1 MITCFIVDDEPI
13 ARRGLRE
20 YIAREGDIKIL
31 AECENIVEL
40 RMRLQ
45 EMSPDIIFLDIEMPY
60 ASGMDWLS
68 TANTSSLVILTT
80 AYEQYALR
88 SYDFNVVDYLLKP
101 IPYARFSKAIVKA
114 RKMLQ
119 KDLETEGV
127 DYIVVKVT
135 QTKRHKILFRDI
147 TYIEAQQNYCNI
159 HHRDDTTLMVRTTL
173 NSILEQLPSDMFC
186 QVHRSFIVN
195 KTRITSM
202 DSSRINIGG
211 VSIPVSRTYKEKLL

>member
-20 YIAREGDIKIL
+20 YITREGDIKIL
-31 AECENIVEL
+31 AECENIIEL

-114 RKMLQ
+114 RKLLQ
-119 KDLETEGV
+119 KDLETEGI

-147 TYIEAQQNYCNI
+147 TYIEAQQNYCNM
-159 HHRDDTTLMVRTTL
+159 HHRDDTQLMVRTTL
-173 NSILEQLPSDMFC
+173 NNILEQLPSDMFC

-202 DSSRINIGG
+202 DSTRINIGG

>member
-20 YIAREGDIKIL
+20 YITREGDIKIL
-31 AECENIVEL
+31 AECENIIEL

-80 AYEQYALR
+80 AYEQYALK

-147 TYIEAQQNYCNI
+147 TYIEAQQNYCDI
-159 HHRDDTTLMVRTTL
+159 HRRDDTQLMVRTTL
-173 NSILEQLPSDMFC
+173 NNILEQLPSDLFC

-202 DSSRINIGG
+202 DSSRINIGD

>member
-20 YIAREGDIKIL
+20 YITREGDIKIL
-31 AECENIVEL
+31 AECENIIEL

-60 ASGMDWLS
+60 TSGMDWLS

-173 NSILEQLPSDMFC
+173 NNILEQLPSDMFC

-202 DSSRINIGG
+202 DSSHIYIGD

>member
-20 YIAREGDIKIL
+20 YITREGDIKIL
-31 AECENIVEL
+31 AECENIIEL

-114 RKMLQ
+114 RKLLQ

-159 HHRDDTTLMVRTTL
+159 HHRDDTQLMVRTTL
-173 NSILEQLPSDMFC
+173 NNIIQILMRKNLLIFLLLCLQICFA
-186 QVHRSFIVN
+186 RFIAH
-195 KTRITSM
+195 S
-202 DSSRINIGG
+202 
-211 VSIPVSRTYKEKLL
+211 

>member
-159 HHRDDTTLMVRTTL
+159 HHRDDTQLMVRTTL
-173 NSILEQLPSDMFC
+173 NNILEQLPSDMFC

>member
-20 YIAREGDIKIL
+20 YITREGDIKIL
-31 AECENIVEL
+31 AECENIIEL

-114 RKMLQ
+114 RKLLQ

-147 TYIEAQQNYCNI
+147 TYIEAQQNYCDI
-159 HHRDDTTLMVRTTL
+159 HRRDDTSLMVRATL
-173 NSILEQLPSDMFC
+173 NNILEQLPSDMFC

-202 DSSRINIGG
+202 DSSRINIGD

>member
-20 YIAREGDIKIL
+20 YITREGDIKIL

-114 RKMLQ
+114 RKLLQ

-173 NSILEQLPSDMFC
+173 NNILEQLPSDMFC

-195 KTRITSM
+195 KTRIMSM
-202 DSSRINIGG
+202 DSDSLNIGG
-211 VSIPVSRTYKEKLL
+211 VSIPVSRAYKEKLS

>member
-13 ARRGLRE
+13 ARQGLRE
-20 YIAREGDIKIL
+20 YITREGDIKIL

-68 TANTSSLVILTT
+68 TANTESIIILTT

-101 IPYARFSKAIVKA
+101 IPYARFSKSIAKA

-119 KDLETEGV
+119 KDIETEGV
-127 DYIVVKVT
+127 DYMLVKVT

-147 TYIEAQQNYCNI
+147 TYIEAQQNYCDI
-159 HHRDDTTLMVRTTL
+159 HRRDDTELTVRTTIH
-173 NSILEQLPSDMFC
+173 NILEQLPPDLFC

-202 DSSRINIGG
+202 DSNSINIGG
-211 VSIPVSRTYKEKLL
+211 ISLPLSRAYREKLL

>member
-20 YIAREGDIKIL
+20 YITREGDIKIL
-31 AECENIVEL
+31 AECENIIEL

-68 TANTSSLVILTT
+68 TANPSSLVILTT

-114 RKMLQ
+114 RKLLQ
-119 KDLETEGV
+119 KDLETEGI

-147 TYIEAQQNYCNI
+147 TYIEAQQNYCDI
-159 HHRDDTTLMVRTTL
+159 HRRDDTSLMVRATL
-173 NSILEQLPSDMFC
+173 NNILEQLPSDMFC

>member
-202 DSSRINIGG
+202 DSNRINIGG

>member
-20 YIAREGDIKIL
+20 YITREGDIKIL
-31 AECENIVEL
+31 AECENIIEL

-80 AYEQYALR
+80 AYEQYALK

-159 HHRDDTTLMVRTTL
+159 HHRDDTQLMVRTTL
-173 NSILEQLPSDMFC
+173 NNILEQLPSDMFC

-202 DSSRINIGG
+202 DTSRINIGG

>member
-68 TANTSSLVILTT
+68 TANTSSIVILTT

-88 SYDFNVVDYLLKP
+88 SYDFNVADYLLKP

-114 RKMLQ
+114 RKLLQ

-173 NSILEQLPSDMFC
+173 NNILEQLPSDMFC

-211 VSIPVSRTYKEKLL
+211 ISIPVSRTYKEKLL

>member
-13 ARRGLRE
+13 ARQGLRE
-20 YIAREGDIKIL
+20 YITREGDIKIL
-31 AECENIVEL
+31 AECENIIEL

-68 TANTSSLVILTT
+68 TANSSSLVILTT

-101 IPYARFSKAIVKA
+101 IPYARFSKAIVKT
-114 RKMLQ
+114 RKLLQ

-159 HHRDDTTLMVRTTL
+159 HHRDDTQLMVRTTL
-173 NSILEQLPSDMFC
+173 NNILEQLPSDMFC

-202 DSSRINIGG
+202 DSSRINIGD

>member
-31 AECENIVEL
+31 AECENIIEL

-114 RKMLQ
+114 RKLLQ

>member
-68 TANTSSLVILTT
+68 TANTESIIILTT

-88 SYDFNVVDYLLKP
+88 SYDFDVADYLLKP
-101 IPYARFSKAIVKA
+101 IPYARFSKAIAKA

-119 KDLETEGV
+119 KDTETEGV
-127 DYIVVKVT
+127 DYMMVKVT
-135 QTKRHKILFRDI
+135 RTKTQKVLFRDI
-147 TYIEAQQNYCNI
+147 TYIEARQNYCDI
-159 HHRDDTTLMVRTTL
+159 HHRDDTSLLVRTTIY
-173 NSILEQLPSDMFC
+173 SILEQLPSDMFC

-202 DSSRINIGG
+202 DSNRINIGG

>member
-13 ARRGLRE
+13 ARQGLRE
-20 YIAREGDIKIL
+20 YITREGDIKIL

-60 ASGMDWLS
+60 TSGMDWLS
-68 TANTSSLVILTT
+68 TANSDSLVILTT

-88 SYDFNVVDYLLKP
+88 SYDFDVADYLLKP
-101 IPYARFSKAIVKA
+101 IPYARFSKAIAKA

-119 KDLETEGV
+119 NDIETEGV
-127 DYIVVKVT
+127 DYMVVKVT
-135 QTKRHKILFRDI
+135 QTKICKILFRDI
-147 TYIEAQQNYCNI
+147 TYIEAEQNYCNI
-159 HHRDDTTLMVRTTL
+159 HNCDGTSLMVRTTIHR
-173 NSILEQLPSDMFC
+173 ILEQLPSDMFC

-195 KTRITSM
+195 KTRITSV
-202 DSSRINIGG
+202 DSNCINIGG
-211 VSIPVSRTYKEKLL
+211 VSIPVSRTYKKKLL

>member
-20 YIAREGDIKIL
+20 YITREGDIEIL
-31 AECENIVEL
+31 AECENITEL

-60 ASGMDWLS
+60 TSGMDWLS
-68 TANTSSLVILTT
+68 NANSDSLVILTT

-88 SYDFNVVDYLLKP
+88 SYDFDVADYLLKP
-101 IPYARFSKAIVKA
+101 IPYERFSKAIAKA

-119 KDLETEGV
+119 KDMEAEGV
-127 DYIVVKVT
+127 DYMLVKMT
-135 QTKRHKILFRDI
+135 RTKKLKILFRDI
-147 TYIEAQQNYCNI
+147 TYIEAEQNYCNI
-159 HHRDDTTLMVRTTL
+159 HRHNYTPLMVRTTFSSL
-173 NSILEQLPSDMFC
+173 LEQLPADMFC

-195 KTRITSM
+195 KTRIMSM
-202 DSSRINIGG
+202 DSDSLNIGG
-211 VSIPVSRTYKEKLL
+211 VSIPVSRAYKEKLS

>member
-13 ARRGLRE
+13 ARQGLRE
-20 YIAREGDIKIL
+20 YITREGDIKIL
-31 AECENIVEL
+31 AECENIIEL

-68 TANTSSLVILTT
+68 TANTSSIVILTT

-88 SYDFNVVDYLLKP
+88 SYDFNVADYLLKP
-101 IPYARFSKAIVKA
+101 IPYARFSKAIAKA
-114 RKMLQ
+114 RNLLQ
-119 KDLETEGV
+119 KDIETEGV
-127 DYIVVKVT
+127 DYMVVNVT

-159 HHRDDTTLMVRTTL
+159 HHRDDTQLMVRTTL
-173 NSILEQLPSDMFC
+173 NNILEQLPSDMFC

-202 DSSRINIGG
+202 DSSHIYIGD

>member
-20 YIAREGDIKIL
+20 YITREGDIKIL
-31 AECENIVEL
+31 AECENIIEL

-127 DYIVVKVT
+127 DNIVLKVNHK
-135 QTKRHKILFRDI
+135 KRHKILFRDI

-159 HHRDDTTLMVRTTL
+159 HHRDDTQLMVRTTL
-173 NSILEQLPSDMFC
+173 NNILEQLPSDMFC

>member
-20 YIAREGDIKIL
+20 YITREGDIEIL
-31 AECENIVEL
+31 AECENITEL

-60 ASGMDWLS
+60 TSGMDWLS
-68 TANTSSLVILTT
+68 NANSDSLVILTT

-88 SYDFNVVDYLLKP
+88 SYDFDVADYLLKP
-101 IPYARFSKAIVKA
+101 IPYARFSKAIAKA

-119 KDLETEGV
+119 KDMEAEGV
-127 DYIVVKVT
+127 DYMLVKMT
-135 QTKRHKILFRDI
+135 RTRKLKILFRDI
-147 TYIEAQQNYCNI
+147 TYIEAEQNYCNI
-159 HHRDDTTLMVRTTL
+159 HRHNYTPLMVRTTFSSL
-173 NSILEQLPSDMFC
+173 LEQLPADMFC

-195 KTRITSM
+195 KTRIMSM
-202 DSSRINIGG
+202 DSDSLNIGG
-211 VSIPVSRTYKEKLL
+211 VSIPVSRAYKEKLS

>member
-68 TANTSSLVILTT
+68 TANTSSIVILTT

-101 IPYARFSKAIVKA
+101 IPYARFSKAIAKA

-119 KDLETEGV
+119 KDIETEGV
-127 DYIVVKVT
+127 DYMVVNVT
-135 QTKRHKILFRDI
+135 LTKRHKILFRDI

-159 HHRDDTTLMVRTTL
+159 HHRDDTQLMVRTTL
-173 NSILEQLPSDMFC
+173 NNILEQLPSDMFC

-202 DSSRINIGG
+202 DSSHIYIGD

>member
-20 YIAREGDIKIL
+20 YITREGDIKIL
-31 AECENIVEL
+31 AECENITEL

-60 ASGMDWLS
+60 TSGMDWLS
-68 TANTSSLVILTT
+68 NANSDSLVILTT

-88 SYDFNVVDYLLKP
+88 SYDFDVADYLLKP
-101 IPYARFSKAIVKA
+101 IPYARFSKAIAKA

-119 KDLETEGV
+119 KDMEAEGV
-127 DYIVVKVT
+127 DYMLVKMT
-135 QTKRHKILFRDI
+135 RTKKLKILFRDI
-147 TYIEAQQNYCNI
+147 TYIEAEQNYCNI
-159 HHRDDTTLMVRTTL
+159 HRHNYTPLMVRTTFSSL
-173 NSILEQLPSDMFC
+173 LEQLPADMFC

-202 DSSRINIGG
+202 DTSRINIGG

>member
-60 ASGMDWLS
+60 TSGMDWLS
-68 TANTSSLVILTT
+68 NANSDSLVILTT

-88 SYDFNVVDYLLKP
+88 SYDFDVADYLLKP
-101 IPYARFSKAIVKA
+101 IPYARFSKAIAKA

-119 KDLETEGV
+119 KDMEAEGV
-127 DYIVVKVT
+127 DYMLVKMT
-135 QTKRHKILFRDI
+135 RTKKLKILFRDI
-147 TYIEAQQNYCNI
+147 TYIEAEQNYCNI
-159 HHRDDTTLMVRTTL
+159 HRHNYTPLMVRTTFSSL
-173 NSILEQLPSDMFC
+173 LEQLPADMFC

-195 KTRITSM
+195 KTRIMSM
-202 DSSRINIGG
+202 DSDSLNIGG
-211 VSIPVSRTYKEKLL
+211 VSIPVSRAYKEKLS

>member
-20 YIAREGDIKIL
+20 YITREGDIKIL
-31 AECENIVEL
+31 AECENIIEL

-80 AYEQYALR
+80 AYEQYALK

-119 KDLETEGV
+119 KDLETEGI

-173 NSILEQLPSDMFC
+173 NNILEQLPSDMFC

>member
-20 YIAREGDIKIL
+20 YITREGDIKIL
-31 AECENIVEL
+31 AECENIIEL

-119 KDLETEGV
+119 KDLETEGI

-159 HHRDDTTLMVRTTL
+159 HHRDDTQLMVRTTL
-173 NSILEQLPSDMFC
+173 NNILEQLPSDMFC

-202 DSSRINIGG
+202 DTSRINIGG

>member
-13 ARRGLRE
+13 ARQGLRE
-20 YIAREGDIKIL
+20 YITREGDIEIL
-31 AECENIVEL
+31 AECENIIEL

-45 EMSPDIIFLDIEMPY
+45 DMSPDIIFLDIEMPY

-68 TANTSSLVILTT
+68 TANTLSLVILTT

-88 SYDFNVVDYLLKP
+88 SYDFDVADYLLKP
-101 IPYARFSKAIVKA
+101 IPYARFSKSIAKA

-119 KDLETEGV
+119 KDTETEGV
-127 DYIVVKVT
+127 DYMMVKVT
-135 QTKRHKILFRDI
+135 RTKTQKVLFRDI
-147 TYIEAQQNYCNI
+147 TYIEAQLNYCNI
-159 HHRDDTTLMVRTTL
+159 HHSDDTELTVRTTIH
-173 NSILEQLPSDMFC
+173 NILEQLPSDLFC

-202 DSSRINIGG
+202 DSNSINIGG
-211 VSIPVSRTYKEKLL
+211 VSIPLSRAYREKLL

>member
-20 YIAREGDIKIL
+20 YITREGDIKIL
-31 AECENIVEL
+31 AGCENIIEL

-80 AYEQYALR
+80 AYEQYALK

-173 NSILEQLPSDMFC
+173 NNILEQLPSDMFC

>member
-13 ARRGLRE
+13 ARQGLRE
-20 YIAREGDIKIL
+20 YITREGDIKIL
-31 AECENIVEL
+31 AECETIPEL
-40 RMRLQ
+40 RMRLL

-60 ASGMDWLS
+60 TSGMDWLS

-88 SYDFNVVDYLLKP
+88 SYDFNVTDYLLKP
-101 IPYARFSKAIVKA
+101 IPYERFSKAIAKA

-119 KDLETEGV
+119 KDIETEGV

-135 QTKRHKILFRDI
+135 QTKKHKILFRDI
-147 TYIEAQQNYCNI
+147 TYIEARQNYCDI
-159 HHRDDTTLMVRTTL
+159 HHRDDASLLVRTTIY
-173 NSILEQLPSDMFC
+173 SILEQLPSDMFC

-202 DSSRINIGG
+202 DSNRINIGG

>member
-60 ASGMDWLS
+60 TSGMDWLS
-68 TANTSSLVILTT
+68 TANTSSIVILTT

-88 SYDFNVVDYLLKP
+88 SYDFNVADYLLKP
-101 IPYARFSKAIVKA
+101 IPYARFSKAIAKA
-114 RKMLQ
+114 RNLLQ
-119 KDLETEGV
+119 KDIETEGV
-127 DYIVVKVT
+127 DYMVVNVT

-159 HHRDDTTLMVRTTL
+159 HQCDNTPLMVRTTL
-173 NSILEQLPSDMFC
+173 NRILEQLPSDMFC

-202 DSSRINIGG
+202 DSNHINIDG
-211 VSIPVSRTYKEKLL
+211 VSIPVSRTYKEKLM

>member
-20 YIAREGDIKIL
+20 YITREGDIKIL
-31 AECENIVEL
+31 AECENIIEL

-101 IPYARFSKAIVKA
+101 IPYARFSKAIVKT
-114 RKMLQ
+114 RKLLQ

-159 HHRDDTTLMVRTTL
+159 HHRNDTTLMVRTTL
-173 NSILEQLPSDMFC
+173 NNILEQLPSDMFC

>member
-13 ARRGLRE
+13 ARQGLRE
-20 YIAREGDIKIL
+20 YITREGDIKIL
-31 AECENIVEL
+31 AECENIIEL

-45 EMSPDIIFLDIEMPY
+45 DMSPDIIFLDIEMPY

-80 AYEQYALR
+80 AYEQYALK
-88 SYDFNVVDYLLKP
+88 SYDFNVTDYLLKP

-114 RKMLQ
+114 RKLLQ

-173 NSILEQLPSDMFC
+173 NNILEQLPSDMFC

-211 VSIPVSRTYKEKLL
+211 DSIPVSRTYKEKLL

>member
-13 ARRGLRE
+13 ARQGLRE
-20 YIAREGDIKIL
+20 YITHEGDIKIL
-31 AECENIVEL
+31 AECENITEL
-40 RMRLQ
+40 RMRLL

-80 AYEQYALR
+80 AYGQYALR
-88 SYDFNVVDYLLKP
+88 SYDFNVADYLLKP
-101 IPYARFSKAIVKA
+101 IPYARFSKAIAKA

-119 KDLETEGV
+119 KDIETEGV
-127 DYIVVKVT
+127 DYMVVNVT
-135 QTKRHKILFRDI
+135 LTKRHKILFRDI
-147 TYIEAQQNYCNI
+147 TYIEAQENYCNI
-159 HHRDDTTLMVRTTL
+159 HHRDDTPLMVRTTL

-186 QVHRSFIVN
+186 RVHRSFIVN

-202 DSSRINIGG
+202 NSSHINIDG

>member
-13 ARRGLRE
+13 ARQGLRE
-20 YIAREGDIKIL
+20 YITREGDIKIL
-31 AECENIVEL
+31 AECENIIEL

-45 EMSPDIIFLDIEMPY
+45 DMSPDIIFLDIEMPY

-114 RKMLQ
+114 RKLLQ

-173 NSILEQLPSDMFC
+173 NNILEQLPSDMFC

-202 DSSRINIGG
+202 DTSRINIGG
-211 VSIPVSRTYKEKLL
+211 ISIPVSRTYKEKLL

>member
-20 YIAREGDIKIL
+20 YITREGDIKIL

-114 RKMLQ
+114 RKLLQ

-173 NSILEQLPSDMFC
+173 NNILEQLPSDMFC

-211 VSIPVSRTYKEKLL
+211 ISIPVSRTYKEKLL